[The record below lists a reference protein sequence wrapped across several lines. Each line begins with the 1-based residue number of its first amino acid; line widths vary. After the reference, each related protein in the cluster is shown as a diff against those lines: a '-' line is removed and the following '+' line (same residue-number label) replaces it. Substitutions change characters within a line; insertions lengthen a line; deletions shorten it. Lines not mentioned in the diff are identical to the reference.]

1 MGRLGLMS
9 TLKLGAHGPPSQGQ
23 SEAQQVS
30 PGGAAGGSIL
40 REKGA
45 FLKLPALGIALT
57 YLFMV
62 ALYGIGLLPAD
73 LVDALRGEGGM
84 VETPGE
90 FVFLIASV
98 AFLVAYG
105 KSLGRGSD
113 LGFVRFRRNVFYLM
127 LGLLFFVCL
136 GEEISWGQHLF
147 GWQTPDVIRDLNLN
161 VTKTAAV
168 VIDSGPQNTVR
179 FGAGPLRFGS
189 QVVARRI
196 DVFGPFRAVMAAR
209 IGTWVAR
216 DCHIR
221 VNYQEETNLHN
232 MGVFHPRNPD
242 GTDRSFLSS
251 LLTLNRM
258 FAIFTLL
265 SCVLTPLAAR
275 LSPRL
280 RRFLMKIEFP
290 LTPAWISG
298 LFLTNFVLI
307 FLLKD
312 LNTLHAED
320 VVYETLNEL
329 KESLFAVAFAILG
342 VQQLRRTAAL
352 RRCDASRSARRV

>member
-147 GWQTPDVIRDLNLN
+147 GWQTPDVIRDLN
-161 VTKTAAV
+161 
-168 VIDSGPQNTVR
+168 
-179 FGAGPLRFGS
+179 
-189 QVVARRI
+189 
-196 DVFGPFRAVMAAR
+196 
-209 IGTWVAR
+209 
-216 DCHIR
+216 
-221 VNYQEETNLHN
+221 YQEETNLHN

-298 LFLTNFVLI
+298 LFLTNFVPI

-312 LNTLHAED
+312 LTTLHAED

>member
-73 LVDALRGEGGM
+73 RVDALRGEGGM

-90 FVFLIASV
+90 FAFLIASV

-136 GEEISWGQHLF
+136 GEEISWGQHPF
-147 GWQTPDVIRDLNLN
+147 SWQTPDVIRDL
-161 VTKTAAV
+161 
-168 VIDSGPQNTVR
+168 
-179 FGAGPLRFGS
+179 
-189 QVVARRI
+189 
-196 DVFGPFRAVMAAR
+196 
-209 IGTWVAR
+209 
-216 DCHIR
+216 
-221 VNYQEETNLHN
+221 NYQEETNLHN